1 MASSSSSSSFPYL
14 VLACL
19 NFTLFILSAASL
31 APTLILKSSPTSMG
45 WALVMVSSISLLSS
59 FIGFFSHFCFMTHVT
74 LLIASMAAQML
85 AILALFTKEKSS
97 LSMLK
102 SPRDPREAMALV
114 RVECGVLVA
123 MFVLQVGVFCLSCGV
138 HWCWVRKYEGMEA
151 AMRRSRSRR
160 VAEEPVVI
168 GGVGMK
174 GKELEKMKVDF
185 EA

>member
-1 MASSSSSSSFPYL
+1 MASSSSFPYL

-19 NFTLFILSAASL
+19 NFTLFILSAASF
-31 APTLILKSSPTSMG
+31 APTIILKTPPTSMG
-45 WALVMVSSISLLSS
+45 WALIMVSSISILSS
-59 FIGFFSHFCFMTHVT
+59 FIGFFSHFCFITHVT
-74 LLIASMAAQML
+74 LLMSSMAAQLL
-85 AILALFTKEKSS
+85 AILALFTKERSS

-123 MFVLQVGVFCLSCGV
+123 MFVMQVCVFCFSCGV

-160 VAEEPVVI
+160 VAEGSMVDA
-168 GGVGMK
+168 GMK

-185 EA
+185 GS